1 MVIGTPAYLSP
12 EQAQGLKLDHRTDI
26 YSLGIVLFELATGQ
40 LPFNAD
46 DIGALLLQQVKQ
58 APPSPRSINS
68 DIPPAME
75 AVILK
80 ALEKVPERRYQS
92 SGALADSLD
101 SVWRAQ
107 QEDKIDTHPRRADDV
122 KQTQPSE
129 HRVESHRFRKRT
141 LRVILADDHTLMRK
155 SLGSLLETHEDFVV
169 VAEAGDGESA
179 LKQTVAIL
187 PDVLV
192 LDLNM
197 PGRTGLDILPE
208 VRAQAPDVKVLVLTG
223 RDEDAYIVRA
233 LRAGAHGYVL
243 KSANEDEMIDAIA
256 KVTQGQLVLGR
267 GVAEKIVG
275 GMLSPSVPDE
285 EKLTETDQAILL
297 HVAAGYDN
305 EEIAQRLDIPLTE
318 LIEMLAR
325 IMDLTNARDRNAAAL
340 TALRTG
346 QILLDDLHD
355 LTRSR

>member
-1 MVIGTPAYLSP
+1 
-12 EQAQGLKLDHRTDI
+12 
-26 YSLGIVLFELATGQ
+26 
-40 LPFNAD
+40 
-46 DIGALLLQQVKQ
+46 
-58 APPSPRSINS
+58 
-68 DIPPAME
+68 
-75 AVILK
+75 
-80 ALEKVPERRYQS
+80 
-92 SGALADSLD
+92 
-101 SVWRAQ
+101 
-107 QEDKIDTHPRRADDV
+107 
-122 KQTQPSE
+122 
-129 HRVESHRFRKRT
+129 
-141 LRVILADDHTLMRK
+141 
-155 SLGSLLETHEDFVV
+155 
-169 VAEAGDGESA
+169 
-179 LKQTVAIL
+179 
-187 PDVLV
+187 
-192 LDLNM
+192 M

-285 EKLTETDQAILL
+285 EKLTEIDQAILL